1 MRNLHTKSTPERPI
15 LKSERSQSK
24 WLCNVLILKLD
35 KCTLPYA
42 IPSSILTCLKN
53 LRELEVRDSDK
64 VVSSCHH
71 LTTLVHSAV
80 SFCNLKQLSV
90 KDCHGL
96 KHLFTSSAARKLVH
110 LEEMYIVQCE
120 SMEEILA
127 EEQEE
132 TTSGAI
138 KFERLSTII
147 LDSLSSLLCFYSG
160 SSTLLLSTLIRVLI
174 WKCPNMKTFS
184 RGDIHAESFLG
195 IQGSLDTKEKLIFHQ
210 DLNSTVEQMFQQQV
224 RTLNQLIIT
233 QVIL

>member
-1 MRNLHTKSTPERPI
+1 
-15 LKSERSQSK
+15 
-24 WLCNVLILKLD
+24 
-35 KCTLPYA
+35 
-42 IPSSILTCLKN
+42 
-53 LRELEVRDSDK
+53 
-64 VVSSCHH
+64 
-71 LTTLVHSAV
+71 
-80 SFCNLKQLSV
+80 
-90 KDCHGL
+90 
-96 KHLFTSSAARKLVH
+96 
-110 LEEMYIVQCE
+110 MYIVQCE

-210 DLNSTVEQMFQQQV
+210 DLNSTVEQMFQQQELFKAIDKECFSDYHELGACWDGEVVSQSKWLCNVLILKLDKCTLPYAIPSSILTCLKNLRELEV
-224 RTLNQLIIT
+224 RDSDK
-233 QVIL
+233 VKFSV